1 MENIELTEAV
11 QKGNKWWKEKFE
23 LEFKHRE
30 IYDKI
35 KRFLHTRQII
45 AITGL
50 RRTGKT
56 TIMLKLIAD
65 LIGKYKAENI
75 LYFSFDDFKEEKLT
89 TIIKTYERLMNKDTA
104 KGNYLI
110 LFDEIQKVNGW
121 EEQIKRIYD
130 SNKGIKLFISGSE
143 SLFIRK
149 KLRENLSGRMFEF
162 HVKTLNFREYLL
174 FKNKTFDNI
183 NLYKEEILRE
193 FNSFLYCSG
202 FPEIINENK
211 EIIEKYLVDNV
222 IDKMIYKDMAQ
233 IFYIKEPA
241 ILEQIFKIILNDP
254 GQIINIEGLANESN
268 ISRQTASL
276 YLDYLEK
283 AFLIKKVYAFS
294 RNARKTQR
302 RLKKYYPL
310 IFLPNLVENPEKFG
324 KIFETSMILHLNADF
339 FWRDTYKNEVD
350 AVIVKENKIIPI
362 EIKSGKI
369 DCKALKLFMKI
380 FNLNHGMVL
389 SYQQKDVIKFDR
401 GEIEIIP
408 FYEYFLNS
416 NDKVTDVVKVSEIVE
431 EV

>member
-162 HVKTLNFREYLL
+162 HVKTLNFREYL
-174 FKNKTFDNI
+174 
-183 NLYKEEILRE
+183 
-193 FNSFLYCSG
+193 FL
-202 FPEIINENK
+202 K
-211 EIIEKYLVDNV
+211 EIFQVFISLVRHYSIVYPV
-222 IDKMIYKDMAQ
+222 IS
-233 IFYIKEPA
+233 IFI
-241 ILEQIFKIILNDP
+241 
-254 GQIINIEGLANESN
+254 
-268 ISRQTASL
+268 
-276 YLDYLEK
+276 
-283 AFLIKKVYAFS
+283 
-294 RNARKTQR
+294 
-302 RLKKYYPL
+302 
-310 IFLPNLVENPEKFG
+310 
-324 KIFETSMILHLNADF
+324 
-339 FWRDTYKNEVD
+339 
-350 AVIVKENKIIPI
+350 
-362 EIKSGKI
+362 
-369 DCKALKLFMKI
+369 
-380 FNLNHGMVL
+380 
-389 SYQQKDVIKFDR
+389 
-401 GEIEIIP
+401 
-408 FYEYFLNS
+408 
-416 NDKVTDVVKVSEIVE
+416 
-431 EV
+431 